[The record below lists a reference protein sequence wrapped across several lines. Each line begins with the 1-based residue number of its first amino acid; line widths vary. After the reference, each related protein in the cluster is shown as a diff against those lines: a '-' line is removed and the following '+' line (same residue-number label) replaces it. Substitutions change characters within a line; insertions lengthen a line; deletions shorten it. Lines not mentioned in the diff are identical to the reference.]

1 MPLMT
6 RIRESLTTFFSV
18 FAGLFVVYIV
28 LDWGMDIT
36 GRRHNKQQAES
47 LEVGKIDGEPVSY
60 KEFSELVRQIAD
72 NQKTQT
78 NTEPDENQMRT
89 IRDQVWNELVEQRL
103 FDEQAKQFN
112 VSVTDQELVDW
123 VKGDTPPDFLKQQ
136 FVDSTGTFD
145 RQRYESALMD
155 PRNKKQLLAVEDFLR
170 LASAKG
176 LLHR

>member
-6 RIRESLTTFFSV
+6 SIRERLTTFFSV

-36 GRRHNKQQAES
+36 GRRHNQQTQAG
-47 LEVGKIDGEPVSY
+47 LEVGKIDGDPISY
-60 KEFSELVRQIAD
+60 KDFSEIVRQMAD

-78 NTEPDENQMRT
+78 GTEPDENQMRN
-89 IRDQVWNELVEQRL
+89 IRDQVWNQLVEQRL

-112 VSVTDQELVDW
+112 ISVTDQELIDW
-123 VKGDTPPDFLKQQ
+123 VRGDNPPDFLRSQ

-145 RQRYESALMD
+145 RQRYESALLD
-155 PRNKKQLLAVEDFLR
+155 PRNKKQMLTV
-170 LASAKG
+170 
-176 LLHR
+176 